1 MTKTK
6 QPAKCLD
13 MLILSTLITVGI
25 GCASNNRSE
34 MLPIIQAAR
43 DTESGQI
50 VLLEGGQPILK
61 YNFSTVEPDE
71 LLKFS
76 AENLKY
82 ARPRSNYIHP
92 LYGFDGEELTYD
104 WSVEHPH
111 HRGIYWAWPEV
122 QLGEETGDLH
132 ALQRVFARPSG
143 DAKLTSGNDFGQ
155 IEAENLWLWEDKT
168 PIVREIAIIRA
179 YRSKEHGRYVD
190 LWFQFTA
197 LADEV
202 TVARRGTDKY
212 GGLNVRLAR
221 VEDQV
226 ITFHTDAKGSNPTMA
241 WAELS
246 GIFGG
251 GTSLTGLSIIQNE
264 ANPDYPGDWIEYPEL
279 NWFQP
284 TFPASQT
291 RFPLRT
297 GEPLVLQYRLWIHR
311 GRADEE
317 LHAEVWRDY
326 KGIKAPHASD

>member
-1 MTKTK
+1 M
-6 QPAKCLD
+6 
-13 MLILSTLITVGI
+13 VGV
-25 GCASNNRSE
+25 GCASGDRSE
-34 MLPIIQAAR
+34 MQPIIQAVR
-43 DTESGQI
+43 DTEIGQI
-50 VLLEGGQPILK
+50 VLLEGGQPILR
-61 YNFSTVEPDE
+61 YNYSTVEPNE
-71 LLKFS
+71 PSEFS

-82 ARPRSNYIHP
+82 ARPRSDYIHP

-104 WSVEHPH
+104 WSVDHPH

-122 QLGEETGDLH
+122 QLGEKMGDLH

-143 DAKLTSGNDFGQ
+143 DPKLTSGKDFGQ
-155 IEAENLWLWEDKT
+155 IEAENLWLWEDRT

-179 YRSKEHGRYVD
+179 YRNKEHGRCVD

-202 TVARRGTDKY
+202 TVARRDTDKY

-221 VEDQV
+221 VKDQV
-226 ITFHTDAKGSNPTMA
+226 IAFHTDAEGSNPRMA

-246 GIFGG
+246 GIFEG
-251 GTSLTGLSIIQNE
+251 GTSLTGLSILQNE
-264 ANPDYPGDWIEYPEL
+264 ANPDYPGDWIEYPDL

-291 RFPLRT
+291 RFALKT

-311 GRADEE
+311 GRATEKS
-317 LHAEVWRDY
+317 HAEGWRNY
-326 KGIKAPHASD
+326 QGAPSLRASD